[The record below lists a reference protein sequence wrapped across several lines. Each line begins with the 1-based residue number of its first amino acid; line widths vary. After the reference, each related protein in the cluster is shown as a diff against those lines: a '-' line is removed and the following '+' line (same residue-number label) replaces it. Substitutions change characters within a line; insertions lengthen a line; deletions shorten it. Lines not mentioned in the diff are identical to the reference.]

1 MLFMANS
8 IIEYNPSD
16 VRRGYTITILVD
28 SHDSWIHPWA
38 EKLVEI
44 LSPFHKVWLVNDKNK
59 IEDSDFVFLL
69 GCTEIVPPN
78 ILNKSKLNLVIHES
92 DLPKGRGWSPLS
104 WQVIE
109 GENRIPITLF
119 EAKEAL
125 DSGLIFLKDH
135 IELDGTE
142 LLHDIKRK
150 QGLKTIELVCKF
162 LERWPDLVPIEQTG
176 NSTSY
181 PKRNIEDDKIDVHKT
196 IAENFDHLR
205 IVDNEK
211 YPAWFEFRGEKY
223 VVKIYHSNFEQ
234 K

>member
-44 LSPFHKVWLVNDKNK
+44 LSPFHKVWFVNDKNK

-92 DLPKGRGWSPLS
+92 ALPSGRG
-104 WQVIE
+104 
-109 GENRIPITLF
+109 
-119 EAKEAL
+119 
-125 DSGLIFLKDH
+125 
-135 IELDGTE
+135 
-142 LLHDIKRK
+142 
-150 QGLKTIELVCKF
+150 
-162 LERWPDLVPIEQTG
+162 
-176 NSTSY
+176 
-181 PKRNIEDDKIDVHKT
+181 
-196 IAENFDHLR
+196 
-205 IVDNEK
+205 
-211 YPAWFEFRGEKY
+211 
-223 VVKIYHSNFEQ
+223 
-234 K
+234 